1 LCGDSLR
8 DRVFVSEVFMK
19 SERFIREPIRM
30 RGKEVGS
37 ISVFYRGEGE
47 IAFLYEEGQIVLSLA
62 ERLGKILQRIES
74 MRALRE
80 SEERYRV
87 TLSSIGDAVLSTDEF
102 GIVTFANEVACDL
115 IGLSEDKIVGKRV
128 GEIMD
133 IFGEDTGEPAEIPVE
148 FVLKTGKKI
157 GLVNHTG
164 LRSKN
169 GKIYSIADSAA
180 PITREDGETAGII
193 LIFRDITE
201 DKKDRRSD
209 HSERTQISRT
219 DREDGWWSSD
229 SNKCRWRDFLP
240 ERLQISK

>member
-1 LCGDSLR
+1 
-8 DRVFVSEVFMK
+8 MK

-102 GIVTFANEVACDL
+102 KIVTFANDVACDL
-115 IGLSEDKIVGKRV
+115 IGLNEDKMVGKRV

-209 HSERTQISRT
+209 HSERSQISRT